1 MAMKEGKSVTRIVR
15 PLRGGQITIPAAFRE
30 ELGITGDS
38 LLQVTLAGG
47 ELRIKPVQATETA
60 AGSPWLKKLY
70 RRFAPVREEAGRY
83 GEEEV
88 NAVIDRAIEAVRER
102 RA

>member
-1 MAMKEGKSVTRIVR
+1 MKEGEPVTRIVR

-30 ELGITGDS
+30 QLGITGDS
-38 LLQVTLAGG
+38 LLQITLARG
-47 ELRIKPVQATETA
+47 ELRIKPVKATETA
-60 AGSPWLKKLY
+60 AGSPWLKELY
-70 RRFAPVREEAGRY
+70 RRFAPVRQEAEDR

-88 NAVIDRAIEAVRER
+88 NAVIDQAVEAVRER